1 MHGHDGEPMRIKR
14 IEIIG
19 FKSFHDKTVLN
30 IQEPVTA
37 VVGPNGCGKS
47 NIIDAIRWC
56 MGEQSAKHLRGKA
69 MDDVIFGGSETRAAA
84 GMAEVSLTFE
94 DVGLSV
100 QASSQQPELEDDE
113 EDVIDDE
120 PGPKIDFAQYG
131 EVTVTRRLYRDGGS
145 EYFINKT
152 PCRLRDI
159 VDFFLGTGIGT
170 KAYAIIEQG
179 RVGMIV
185 SAKPED
191 RRLILEEAAGIT
203 KFKKKKLAAE
213 RKMEQTRANLL
224 RVTDVVGE
232 IEKQLASLRRQAQ
245 KAERYKKYRA
255 ELRDIEI
262 WSAAHRFL
270 GARAEEMLHH

>member
-69 MDDVIFGGSETRAAA
+69 MDDVIFAGSETRAPA

-94 DVGLSV
+94 DVGLSL
-100 QASSQQPELEDDE
+100 ASKGASPDLPDAPESEDDD
-113 EDVIDDE
+113 EDLDE
-120 PGPKIDFAQYG
+120 PGDKPAIDFSQYG

-145 EYFINKT
+145 DYFINKT
-152 PCRLRDI
+152 PCRL
-159 VDFFLGTGIGT
+159 
-170 KAYAIIEQG
+170 
-179 RVGMIV
+179 
-185 SAKPED
+185 
-191 RRLILEEAAGIT
+191 
-203 KFKKKKLAAE
+203 
-213 RKMEQTRANLL
+213 
-224 RVTDVVGE
+224 
-232 IEKQLASLRRQAQ
+232 
-245 KAERYKKYRA
+245 
-255 ELRDIEI
+255 
-262 WSAAHRFL
+262 
-270 GARAEEMLHH
+270 